1 MMTPYKLLAP
11 VIHLSNKAKALDPTV
26 VPEDLYVTVE
36 QYLGDKVYYFIYNS
50 NFSCIKCTAPVH
62 CEDGKY
68 SSFIKTIE
76 KFCEKHNLDYE
87 IEMEEFSR
95 YTFISH
101 LRS

>member
-1 MMTPYKLLAP
+1 MIQYKLLTPA
-11 VIHLSNKAKALDPTV
+11 IHLSNKVRALDPAT

-50 NFSCIKCTAPVH
+50 NFSCIKCTAPAH

-68 SSFIKTIE
+68 ASFIQTIE
-76 KFCEKHNLDYE
+76 QFCIEHDLDYAT
-87 IEMEEFSR
+87 EMEEFSR